1 MVGEEGS
8 LQFVQYKR
16 YKQREREKMYADSRT
31 EKDAATAAAD
41 DDAVAA
47 VEPRSTTAT
56 NTRRA
61 APTSRNNR
69 L

>member
-1 MVGEEGS
+1 
-8 LQFVQYKR
+8 
-16 YKQREREKMYADSRT
+16 MYADSRT
-31 EKDAATAAAD
+31 EKDAATADDDDD

-56 NTRRA
+56 NTGRA

>member
-1 MVGEEGS
+1 
-8 LQFVQYKR
+8 
-16 YKQREREKMYADSRT
+16 MYADSRT
-31 EKDAATAAAD
+31 EKDAATAADD

-56 NTRRA
+56 NTGRA